1 MARTLQLPVLA
12 LLLAPFAALLAA
24 EQPTAV
30 QFTENFSDAAA
41 VKRDWRGLDKTL
53 TDGDPTKRFWSIDDG
68 ALRGQAFGDIH
79 PSGIFHQISGKDV
92 RLSLRFKMPVGTL
105 VAICFNGDNPVID
118 MKNFHLAGF
127 HIRTDKIV
135 AWDETNLVPKGSPE
149 AAELKKKGTP
159 NRKFIYAK
167 QEKIT
172 LTPDVWHDLVVEM
185 HGKEIIGLIDGKQ
198 VITYTTNAG
207 NEPKLT
213 VQLSIGGQKGKDLAG
228 WFDDVKVETLAAK

>member
-1 MARTLQLPVLA
+1 MIKFVVAA

-24 EQPTAV
+24 DQPSAV

-53 TDGDPTKRFWSIDDG
+53 TDGDPSKRFWSIDDG

-79 PSGIFHQISGKDV
+79 PSGIFHKISGKDV
-92 RLSLRFKMPVGTL
+92 RLSLRFKMQVGTL
-105 VAICFNGDNPVID
+105 VAICFNGDNPVIEI
-118 MKNFHLAGF
+118 KNFHLAGF
-127 HIRTDKIV
+127 HILTDKIV
-135 AWDETNLVPKGSPE
+135 AWDETNLFPKGSPE
-149 AAELKKKGTP
+149 AAELKKKGEP
-159 NRKFIYAK
+159 NRKFIWAK
-167 QEKIT
+167 REKVT
-172 LTPDVWHDLVVEM
+172 LAPDVWHDLVAEM
-185 HGKEIIGLIDGKQ
+185 HGKEILGFIDGKQ

-207 NEPKLT
+207 DEPKLT